1 MRALVWI
8 VLAAAAAWTGYWW
21 VGASQIESGVKA
33 WMAQQPP
40 GVVSASAVEVHGIP
54 NRFDLTVSDLV
65 LADPAQGVQVSSP
78 FLQVYAMTWKPW
90 HVIAALPSRQVITL
104 PDQQVTVGSDNLRA
118 SVQVH
123 PSTALALNEMV
134 GEAAG
139 VKLTSDAGWSL
150 GIKTATISMAEDM
163 TRATAYRLGLRVAEI
178 APDAAFLQALA
189 ATDLPDLVDEVFL
202 DGHAVLTAPLDR
214 YAAQAKPGLMALE
227 IAETRVSWGA
237 LKFSAKGALTA
248 GLDGLAEGEIALR
261 VEGWKRLPPIL
272 VALGLVKPDVAPTVE
287 RMLAIVAQQGGDLA
301 VLQIKLICKD
311 GGMVLGPLPLG
322 PAPRMRNIGGA

>member
-8 VLAAAAAWTGYWW
+8 VLAATAVWTGYWW

-33 WMAQQPP
+33 WISQQPP

-54 NRFDLTVSDLV
+54 NRFDLTVSDLA
-65 LADPAQGVQVSSP
+65 LADPAKGVQVTSP
-78 FLQVYAMTWKPW
+78 FLQVYAMAWKPW
-90 HVIAALPSRQVITL
+90 HVIAALPSGQVITL
-104 PDQQVTVGSDNLRA
+104 PDQKVTVGSDNLRA

-123 PSTALALNEMV
+123 PSTALTLNELV
-134 GEAAG
+134 GEASG
-139 VKLTSDAGWSL
+139 VKLVSDEGWTL
-150 GIKTATISMAEDM
+150 GVNSVAVSMSEDVS
-163 TRATAYRLGLRVAEI
+163 RANSYRLGLRVAGI
-178 APDAAFLQALA
+178 APDAAILQALA
-189 ATDLPDLVDEVFL
+189 ATDLPDLLEEVLL
-202 DGHAVLTAPLDR
+202 DGHAELTAPLDR
-214 YAAQAKPGLMALE
+214 NAAQAKPELIALK
-227 IAETRVSWGA
+227 IADTRVTWGA
-237 LKFSAKGALTA
+237 LKFSASGTLTA

-287 RMLAIVAQQGGDLA
+287 RMLEIVAAQGGDLE

>member
-1 MRALVWI
+1 MRALLWI
-8 VLAAAAAWTGYWW
+8 VLAATAAWTGYWW

-33 WMAQQPP
+33 WIAQQPP
-40 GVVSASAVEVHGIP
+40 GVVIASSVEVHGIP

-78 FLQVYAMTWKPW
+78 FVQVYAMTWKPW
-90 HVIAALPSRQVITL
+90 HVIAALPSGQVITL
-104 PDQQVTVGSDNLRA
+104 PDQVVTVGSEKLRA

-123 PSTALALNEMV
+123 PSTALALNELV
-134 GEAAG
+134 GEASG
-139 VKLTSDAGWSL
+139 VKLTSDAGWTL
-150 GIKTATISMAEDM
+150 GINTATVSMAEDV
-163 TRATAYRLGLRVAEI
+163 TRANTYRLGLRVAEI
-178 APDAAFLQALA
+178 APDAAVLQALA

-214 YAAQAKPGLMALE
+214 NAVTSRPELMALE
-227 IAETRVSWGA
+227 IADARVSWGA
-237 LKFSAKGALTA
+237 LKFSAKGVLTA
-248 GLDGLAEGEIALR
+248 GPDGLAEGEIALR

-287 RMLAIVAQQGGDLA
+287 RMLGIVAQQGGDLEI
-301 VLQIKLICKD
+301 LQIKLICKD

-322 PAPRMRNIGGA
+322 PAPRMRNMGGA